1 MDVHSFEKGQL
12 SASENHSDARQHT
25 EILVETV
32 QKLSMAKDLPDI
44 MRIVRKAARMLT
56 DSDGATFVLRDK
68 GYCYYADEDA
78 IAPLWK
84 GKRFP
89 MDTCVSGW
97 VMEQGKPAII
107 GDIYADPRVH
117 IEAYRPTFVKSM
129 AMMPV
134 RTASPVGAIGIY
146 WAERHNPGEQEMS
159 FLKALADSTS
169 VAMENIQ
176 LQSSLE
182 KEMKETSAQ
191 LEITRDLMEKN
202 KNLEI
207 AIEELN
213 RRTLEMQWLRELSA
227 GLQSCLYM
235 EEASKLMVQYVNQL
249 LPDAAGC
256 LYLMHPSHNYLEVLI
271 SWNNPV
277 QEEKLIKSEECI
289 ALRQGKTWEVEN
301 PKLHLVCSHC
311 KTGENATPYTCMPMF
326 AQGDITG
333 LVYLEWKITP
343 DQNADEFS
351 HKKKHAHMLAG
362 IIVEQLSVGISNILL
377 RERLRNQSFR
387 DTLTDLYNRRY
398 LEETVERELSRCARK
413 KASLA
418 FLMLDVD
425 HFKQFND
432 TFGHDAGD
440 LVLQNFS
447 RVLKNFV
454 RKGDIPCRYGG
465 EEFILVIPEINLD
478 TVIKR
483 TETLLQ
489 LIRDIH
495 LHYGGVLLSKITAS
509 IGIAM
514 YPEHGENIQDLISA
528 ADAALYKAKNNGRNQ
543 AVVYEAGFSS
553 DTS

>member
-1 MDVHSFEKGQL
+1 MVPFEKGQL
-12 SASENHSDARQHT
+12 LGPENLMDARKHT
-25 EILVETV
+25 EILIETV
-32 QKLSMAKDLPDI
+32 QKLSLAKDLPNI
-44 MRIVRKAARMLT
+44 MRIVRKAARLLT
-56 DSDGATFVLRDK
+56 DSDGASFVLKDK

-89 MDTCVSGW
+89 MSSCVSGW

-107 GDIYADPRVH
+107 PDIYVDPRVP
-117 IEAYRPTFVKSM
+117 IAAYRPTFVKSM

-134 RTASPVGAIGIY
+134 RTASPVAAIGIY
-146 WAERHNPGEQEMS
+146 WAEKHLPSEQETG

-182 KEMKETSAQ
+182 EEMKGTSAQ

-249 LPDAAGC
+249 LPKVAGC
-256 LYLMHPSHNYLEVLI
+256 LYLMHPSHNYLEALI
-271 SWNNPV
+271 SWNHPL

-289 ALRQGKTWEVEN
+289 ALRQGKTWEVEDPRLN
-301 PKLHLVCSHC
+301 LGCSHC
-311 KTGENATPYTCMPMF
+311 KIRENAPPYTCMPMF
-326 AQGDITG
+326 AQSDITG
-333 LVYLEWKITP
+333 LVYLEWKMAP
-343 DQNADEFS
+343 EQNIAEFS
-351 HKKKHAHMLAG
+351 LQKKHDHMLAG

-398 LEETVERELSRCARK
+398 LEETLERELSRCARK
-413 KASLA
+413 KTPLA
-418 FLMLDVD
+418 LLMLDVD

-432 TFGHDAGD
+432 NFGHDAGD
-440 LVLQNFS
+440 LVLQAFAK
-447 RVLKNFV
+447 VLKNFV

-465 EEFILVIPEINLD
+465 EEFILVIPEINQD
-478 TVIKR
+478 TVIRR

-489 LIRDIH
+489 LIRDIQV
-495 LHYGGVLLSKITAS
+495 HYGGASLSQITAS

-514 YPEHGENIQDLISA
+514 FPEHGENIQDLISV
-528 ADAALYKAKNNGRNQ
+528 ADLALYKAKNTGRNQ
-543 AVVYEAGFSS
+543 ALVYEAGFSS
-553 DTS
+553 KTD